1 MVMRFMGD
9 SLCKASP
16 RVVPI
21 SCQKG
26 LFANYMTT
34 HGFQSRTSDTAHGYG
49 RPGCSRNENEKSCQ
63 STLEM
68 SENEK
73 SLRNTQILC

>member
-1 MVMRFMGD
+1 
-9 SLCKASP
+9 
-16 RVVPI
+16 
-21 SCQKG
+21 
-26 LFANYMTT
+26 MTT